1 MKNILLGL
9 LPTSFSDFASPCF
22 WFSHVQSSL
31 LETTHKHTWHV
42 FTFVAMN
49 IFPTFSF
56 RLHMVDNMFEILTVH
71 LSDGHGSAMA
81 QARNRAIA
89 P

>member
-1 MKNILLGL
+1 
-9 LPTSFSDFASPCF
+9 
-22 WFSHVQSSL
+22 
-31 LETTHKHTWHV
+31 
-42 FTFVAMN
+42 MN

-56 RLHMVDNMFEILTVH
+56 RLHMVDNMFGILTVH